1 MGKIFNEN
9 NEIIWICSIFGVLL
23 LIGFTVIMRNV
34 VIPEYKN
41 EYEDKTKYLY
51 EITIDEKKY
60 IVDRLHTKVKV
71 SKSGYWGSA
80 GYISFTTDDGIF
92 IHSSQYEIKKVLR
105 EDFEDKRGK

>member
-1 MGKIFNEN
+1 MGKIFNED

-71 SKSGYWGSA
+71 SKIGIA
-80 GYISFTTDDGIF
+80 GLPFTDYHVGTGFIVCIMRLFKLSIF
-92 IHSSQYEIKKVLR
+92 DTNSR
-105 EDFEDKRGK
+105 N

>member
-1 MGKIFNEN
+1 MRKIFNED

-23 LIGFTVIMRNV
+23 LIGFTVIMKNV

-60 IVDRLHTKVKV
+60 IVDRLHNKVEV
-71 SKSGYWGSA
+71 SKRGYRGSA
-80 GYISFTTDDGIF
+80 GYISFTTDDGKF